1 VKLWT
6 PPAAAGLLPPSGH
19 LYASAV
25 WLVRR
30 HPRLLELADRAG
42 VVRPPDEDGDV
53 LLDLD
58 ELAAALNAL
67 DVYFAAWRDYEYRH
81 PAPEADAAFDAWEKR
96 GPEAGHPLVPAIG
109 PMSRTEVVRLRLLAF
124 FSSDRIALRAGDLY
138 GLDDEGQ
145 SLLRDWTAAVLAA

>member
-67 DVYFAAWRDYEYRH
+67 DAYWLAWKEYGEPPYREEDY
-81 PAPEADAAFDAWEKR
+81 DAWVAR
-96 GPEAGHPLVPAIG
+96 GPKHTHPLSAAIA
-109 PMSRTEVVRLRLLAF
+109 PMSRTEVTRLRLLAF

-138 GLDDEGQ
+138 GLDNEGQ
-145 SLLRDWTAAVLAA
+145 SLLRDWSAAVLAA